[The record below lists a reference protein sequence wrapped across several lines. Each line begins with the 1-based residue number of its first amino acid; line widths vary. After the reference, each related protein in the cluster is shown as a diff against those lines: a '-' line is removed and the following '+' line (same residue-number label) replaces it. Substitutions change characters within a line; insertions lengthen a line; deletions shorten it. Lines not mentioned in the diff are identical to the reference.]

1 MSKIRFATARDVFEA
16 FPSAAED
23 IAATPGIETPLAFIE
38 AQAAGPTPEDAIG
51 FCAYVLPRREAVW
64 WACKCLSALCPPR
77 DASEEASQL
86 AAEAWVREPED
97 AVRRQALKTA
107 ETGRKTAPHTW
118 AAFAAGWSGGS
129 MTLDAQS
136 VPPPA
141 HLTGACV
148 RICVLNALATVPA
161 RDRAR
166 HIASCIAGALS
177 LLGATPT
184 RPGRQQG
191 R

>member
-1 MSKIRFATARDVFEA
+1 MVGQVSGVGQDGNRVE
-16 FPSAAED
+16 P
-23 IAATPGIETPLAFIE
+23 ATPATMTP
-38 AQAAGPTPEDAIG
+38 PTKGTTPKEIIG
-51 FCAYVLPRREAVW
+51 NQMTFW
-64 WACKCLSALCPPR
+64 
-77 DASEEASQL
+77 QQ

-97 AVRRQALKTA
+97 GVRRQALKIA

-118 AAFAAGWSGGS
+118 AAFAAAWSGGS

-166 HIASCIAGALS
+166 HIAGCIAGALS
-177 LLGATPT
+177 LLGATPS
-184 RPGRQQG
+184 RPVRQQG